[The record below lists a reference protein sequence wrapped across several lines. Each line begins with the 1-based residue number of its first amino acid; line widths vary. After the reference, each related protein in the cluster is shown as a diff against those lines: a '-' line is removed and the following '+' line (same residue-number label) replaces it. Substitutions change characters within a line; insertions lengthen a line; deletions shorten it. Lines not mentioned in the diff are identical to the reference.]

1 MIKGSKSFVERVL
14 RLPLWLRV
22 PLRNV
27 WRVRSRSISTSLGV
41 VFAFVLV
48 LVSWSMLDSMQSI
61 VQDTFQRIERW
72 DVLVLFDPPR
82 TQAAVQRIES
92 WPGVEQAE
100 PILQLPATLKG
111 NNQEQDISIS
121 ALTPG
126 ESLHHLEL
134 TQGIAPA
141 QALQD
146 GQIVLTV
153 ALADKFKLHVGDP
166 VTVETPS
173 APGRH
178 NKILRTLIL
187 GGTTD
192 EMMSGVGYISL
203 DDGQKWVHSAE
214 RVFSGVYVQVAPGQT
229 QAIKSA
235 LYDRMDASS
244 VQLKSAIED
253 DWQSLMGFYYVFMG
267 MVLAFALAM
276 AFALL
281 FNTMI
286 VNVLEQQRE
295 LATMRA
301 IGTGRRLIAFFMA
314 TENIVV
320 WVATLIP
327 GLLVGTWAAQQMGAA
342 FQSDFFSFTVVIAPF
357 SYIITALGILL
368 TMLLAALPAIRRVN
382 RLNLAE
388 ATKILT

>member
-1 MIKGSKSFVERVL
+1 
-14 RLPLWLRV
+14 
-22 PLRNV
+22 
-27 WRVRSRSISTSLGV
+27 
-41 VFAFVLV
+41 
-48 LVSWSMLDSMQSI
+48 MLDSMQSI